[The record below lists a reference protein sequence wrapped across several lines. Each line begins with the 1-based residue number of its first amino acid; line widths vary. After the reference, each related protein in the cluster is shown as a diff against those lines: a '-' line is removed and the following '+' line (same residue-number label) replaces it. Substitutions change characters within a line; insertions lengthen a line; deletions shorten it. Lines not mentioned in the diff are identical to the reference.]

1 MASQEKRTSA
11 ARIWLDDEG
20 ILNVVS
26 LGVESTEES
35 VRDLLAAK
43 RELLGDQRAALL
55 FDAREWPG
63 GSPSSWAQFISM
75 LESNCLAGAV
85 IANRLSTERMGVFPQ
100 VFDDLLMPFRVF
112 DAEEP
117 AREFL
122 RQHLDGYSE

>member
-1 MASQEKRTSA
+1 MASNEKRTSA

-26 LGVESTEES
+26 VGVKSTEES
-35 VRDLLAAK
+35 GREFLAAK
-43 RELLGDQRAALL
+43 RELLGDQSAALL
-55 FDAREWPG
+55 LDARDWPG
-63 GSPSSWAQFISM
+63 GSPASWKQFISI
-75 LESNCLAGAV
+75 LESICFAGAV
-85 IANRLSTERMGVFPQ
+85 IASPSSIERMGVFPQ

-122 RQHLDGYSE
+122 RQHLDSQP